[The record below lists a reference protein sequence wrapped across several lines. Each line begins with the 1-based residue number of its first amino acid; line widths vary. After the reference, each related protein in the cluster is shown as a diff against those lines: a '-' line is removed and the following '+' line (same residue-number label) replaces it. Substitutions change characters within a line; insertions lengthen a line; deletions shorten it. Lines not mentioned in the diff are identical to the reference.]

1 MQTLRVFF
9 LLFLAAINGPGLA
22 QTNVDQLPVHALEL
36 EALGDREYRIVGP
49 EIFLNAIREFEK
61 PRKWYGCGV
70 SIDWGDGTQ
79 RRHEIE
85 FCSEMLKHRYS
96 VSGTY
101 TLSASIWHPG
111 PTDAA
116 VTTWVARN
124 EISILPLPSPE
135 AISLKLIEVPDPDD
149 VIFAE
154 GHFRVGVAIEI
165 DQPSKIKM
173 TLRDSSGQQ
182 ISTSGRLLIETSA
195 DGRYDLVTWQY
206 LDSAYEQI
214 TSGGTLPFQATIDL
228 IQNGR
233 VLRSMKTRW
242 YRLSAEYD
250 PSYWGKTWK
259 IRPADA
265 KSPPWNRVQRSNQS

>member
-1 MQTLRVFF
+1 M
-9 LLFLAAINGPGLA
+9 
-22 QTNVDQLPVHALEL
+22 
-36 EALGDREYRIVGP
+36 
-49 EIFLNAIREFEK
+49 
-61 PRKWYGCGV
+61 
-70 SIDWGDGTQ
+70 
-79 RRHEIE
+79 
-85 FCSEMLKHRYS
+85 
-96 VSGTY
+96 
-101 TLSASIWHPG
+101 
-111 PTDAA
+111 
-116 VTTWVARN
+116 
-124 EISILPLPSPE
+124 
-135 AISLKLIEVPDPDD
+135 
-149 VIFAE
+149 
-154 GHFRVGVAIEI
+154 GVAIEI
-165 DQPSKIKM
+165 DQPSKIKL

-259 IRPADA
+259 IRPLTQRALLGTGFKDQT
-265 KSPPWNRVQRSNQS
+265 SPEDYAPLEVISPFEFYVEIGSHHVFPCYRIRVDWGTALTLCTL